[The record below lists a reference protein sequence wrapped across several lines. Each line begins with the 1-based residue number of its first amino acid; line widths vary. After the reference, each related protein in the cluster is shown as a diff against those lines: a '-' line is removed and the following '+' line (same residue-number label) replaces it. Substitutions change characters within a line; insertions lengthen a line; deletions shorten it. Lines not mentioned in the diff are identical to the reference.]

1 MRHSTGSAGKR
12 AAGGG
17 AAAKSAS
24 QRGEPGLKE
33 TWQRLHETDL
43 EPYPDEKLV
52 SRLAVKH
59 PSFGSWVEQYG
70 GPEHT
75 AARLQKAWAE
85 YHAGGFLKAIA
96 HGQELGALGASVA
109 NKAAAVYSLYP
120 KPNDGGVLKILEN
133 AMKRGEQ
140 AVSELPD
147 YANAHYNLALV
158 MGRYSQRISIL
169 KALAE
174 GLAGRVREHLELA
187 LKLEPRHAE
196 AHIAMGLYHTEIIGK
211 LGALAAR
218 LTYDASGDEALRHFQ
233 RAIKLAPNSPIALM
247 EYANGLLLLDKSSNL
262 NQARKL
268 YAKAASLKPA
278 DAMEKLDV
286 LRAKGGI

>member
-1 MRHSTGSAGKR
+1 MKQSTVRSAGKT
-12 AAGGG
+12 AADRDV
-17 AAAKSAS
+17 AAKG
-24 QRGEPGLKE
+24 GEN
-33 TWQRLHETDL
+33 WARLHETDL

-52 SRLAVKH
+52 SRLAAEH
-59 PSFGSWVEQYG
+59 PEFGSWVEQSG
-70 GPEHT
+70 GPEHV
-75 AARLQKAWAE
+75 ARGLQKAWAE
-85 YHAGGFLKAIA
+85 FHAGSFLKAIA

-120 KPNDGGVLKILEN
+120 KPNDGGILKMLEN

-140 AVSELPD
+140 AVQVLPD

-158 MGRYSQRISIL
+158 IGRYSQRISIL

-174 GLAGRVREHLELA
+174 GLAGRVREHLERT

-218 LTYDASGDEALRHFQ
+218 LTYNASGDEALRHFQ
-233 RAIKLAPNSPIALM
+233 RAIKLAPHSPIALM
-247 EYANGLLLLDKSSNL
+247 EHANGLLLLDATSNQ

-268 YAKAASLKPA
+268 YAKAAALKPA
-278 DAMEKLDV
+278 DAMETLDV
-286 LRAKGGI
+286 ERAKGGI